1 VESTGADGWGG
12 MTPPLTALEAGQ
24 LAMVQIILVAMGA
37 GAAAALLFASVA
49 TGSLIATLLFYLASL
64 PILIAAMGWS
74 HLAGLLGALLA
85 ATGLGLALGF
95 YFFVAFLF
103 GVGLPAWWLGYLA
116 LLGRTV
122 AANGSAGGMEWYPV
136 GRLVL
141 WASIIGTLVIAVAVL
156 TFGFDKETFQN
167 EIRSAFERA
176 FKAGGAPPIPGRTD
190 IKRVID
196 ILVVALPPAAAVL
209 LTILNTFNLWLAAR
223 VVKVS
228 GRLRRPW
235 PDLSS
240 MTLPTITPGLLA
252 AAIAGSFLP
261 DLPGMLAGVFAASL
275 FMAYALMGL
284 AVLHAITLQMGGGR
298 VAMLIIAYF
307 TIVIFGWPILAMSLL
322 GLAESA
328 FNLRARFAAPAAGP
342 PTTRT

>member
-1 VESTGADGWGG
+1 
-12 MTPPLTALEAGQ
+12 
-24 LAMVQIILVAMGA
+24 MVQIFLVAVGA

-49 TGSLIATLLFYLASL
+49 SGSLIAPFLFYLASL
-64 PILIAAMGWS
+64 PILIATMGWS
-74 HLAGLLGALLA
+74 HLAGLLGAVLA
-85 ATGLGLALGF
+85 ATGLGLTLGF
-95 YFFVAFLF
+95 YFFLAFLF

-122 AANGSAGGMEWYPV
+122 AANGSAGGIEWYPI

-141 WASIIGTLVIAVAVL
+141 WAAIIGTSVIVVAVL
-156 TFGFDKETFQN
+156 SFGFDKETFQN
-167 EIRSAFERA
+167 EIRNAFERA
-176 FKAGGAPPIPGRTD
+176 FKAQGGASPIPGQTD

-196 ILVVALPPAAAVL
+196 ILVVVLPPAAAVL

-240 MTLPTITPGLLA
+240 LTLPSVTPGVLA

-261 DLPGMLAGVFAASL
+261 GLPGMLAGVLAASL
-275 FMAYALMGL
+275 FMAYALMGF
-284 AVLHAITLQMGGGR
+284 AVLHAITRNPALGGR
-298 VAMLIIAYF
+298 PFLLGFVYALV
-307 TIVIFGWPILAMSLL
+307 VILGWPILAVSLL
-322 GLAESA
+322 GLAEPA

>member
-1 VESTGADGWGG
+1 
-12 MTPPLTALEAGQ
+12 M
-24 LAMVQIILVAMGA
+24 MQILLVAVGA

-85 ATGLGLALGF
+85 AAGLGLALDF
-95 YFFVAFLF
+95 RFFLAFLF
-103 GVGLPAWWLGYLA
+103 GIGLPAWWLGYLA
-116 LLGRTV
+116 LLGRPV
-122 AANGSAGGMEWYPV
+122 ATNGSAGAMEWYPI

-141 WASIIGTLVIAVAVL
+141 WAAIIGTLVIAVAML
-156 TFGFDKETFQN
+156 SFGTDKETFQT

-176 FKAGGAPPIPGRTD
+176 LRVQGQTQLPGRADTG
-190 IKRVID
+190 RVID

-223 VVKVS
+223 VVKIS

-235 PDLSS
+235 PDLST
-240 MTLPTITPGLLA
+240 MTLPSITPGLLA

-261 DLPGMLAGVFAASL
+261 DLPGMLAGVLAASL
-275 FMAYALMGL
+275 FMAYAIMGF
-284 AVLHAITLQMGGGR
+284 AVLHAITRGMGGR
-298 VAMLIIAYF
+298 VFALVGAYF
-307 TIVIFGWPILAMSLL
+307 AVVVFGWPILAMSLL
-322 GLAESA
+322 GLAETA
-328 FNLRARFAAPAAGP
+328 FNIRARFASSAAGP
-342 PTTRT
+342 PTPRT